1 MHHDTYISYSA
12 SSLIQSVL
20 QFAMPDSTHSKAAIA
35 ARDAEAVAVHKNL
48 SKKQRTAER
57 AWYMGNQRN
66 LARADR
72 ESKIYQQIDAMH
84 EELRMY
90 RQAKAGFALPKP
102 TFKAGQ
108 SVLHWWASWM
118 KTATQT
124 PATYNTK
131 HRPAWYSAE
140 VCTYDR
146 FGSMRYAGQLYTE
159 NLYNVY

>member
-1 MHHDTYISYSA
+1 
-12 SSLIQSVL
+12 
-20 QFAMPDSTHSKAAIA
+20 MPDSTHSKAAIA

-57 AWYMGNQRN
+57 AWYLGNQRN

-84 EELRMY
+84 EELQMY
-90 RQAKAGFALPKP
+90 RQVKAGFALPKP

-108 SVLHWWASWM
+108 SVLQWCASWM
-118 KTATQT
+118 KTAAQT

-131 HRPAWYSAE
+131 HRPAWFSAE
-140 VCTYDR
+140 VCSYVR
-146 FGSMRYAGQLYTE
+146 FGSMRYAGQLYTA
-159 NLYNVY
+159 NQYDVY